1 MKEVFSIASFHEPAE
16 KTETATGILH
26 EDTNTEEK
34 Q

>member
-1 MKEVFSIASFHEPAE
+1 MKEVFSMASFHEPTG
-16 KTETATGILH
+16 KTKTAAGILH